1 MIRRAGLGWLIAI
14 GAVTAATA
22 ALHQPR
28 PAIAAATT
36 GLVVATSGARRLA
49 LLACLLV
56 AFGLV
61 AASPPHDHRP
71 VAASR

>member
-14 GAVTAATA
+14 GLVSAAVA

-36 GLVVATSGARRLA
+36 GVVVMFSGARRLA
-49 LLACLLV
+49 LFACLLV
-56 AFGLV
+56 AFGLI
-61 AASPPHDHRP
+61 AASPQHDRHP
-71 VAASR
+71 AAVSR